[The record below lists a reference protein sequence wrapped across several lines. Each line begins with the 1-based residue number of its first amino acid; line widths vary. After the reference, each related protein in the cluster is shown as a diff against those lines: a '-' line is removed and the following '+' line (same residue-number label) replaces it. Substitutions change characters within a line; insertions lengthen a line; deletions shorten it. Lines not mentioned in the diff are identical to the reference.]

1 VRASCIP
8 VQIQL
13 NRLYEG
19 LNLPQLLGQFGAP
32 FLTTRLQD
40 GRLLDEMMI
49 MMMMVYYCLST
60 RTPLLNTHTFTPVE
74 SELNTLSTASADPKL
89 HVAGTDP

>member
-1 VRASCIP
+1 
-8 VQIQL
+8 
-13 NRLYEG
+13 
-19 LNLPQLLGQFGAP
+19 
-32 FLTTRLQD
+32 
-40 GRLLDEMMI
+40 MMM

-89 HVAGTDP
+89 HLAGTDP